1 MNKNVDIWAIRR
13 LDACT
18 LRFRCR
24 LPDEKEVEELCF
36 ESGSTSLSKV
46 TAGLPVRAKG
56 RMKRWG
62 FLVGAVLFIGI
73 IVLMS
78 NVIWR
83 IDISGYKDKTQLI
96 AVEKFLKENGLSISA
111 QAFNQ
116 KMIEKGYMV
125 ELTRPSSKGVVK
137 KFKSITGEGLNFGEN
152 QVNPN
157 NPKSTQPLYYEDKFF
172 KLLTLLDLKQIA

>member
-24 LPDEKEVEELCF
+24 LPDEKEVEKLCF
-36 ESGSTSLSKV
+36 ESGATSLSKV
-46 TAGLPVRAKG
+46 TAGLPVRAKR

-83 IDISGYKDKTQLI
+83 IDISGYKNKTQLI
-96 AVEKFLKENGLSISA
+96 AVEIGRA
-111 QAFNQ
+111 H
-116 KMIEKGYMV
+116 V
-125 ELTRPSSKGVVK
+125 
-137 KFKSITGEGLNFGEN
+137 
-152 QVNPN
+152 
-157 NPKSTQPLYYEDKFF
+157 
-172 KLLTLLDLKQIA
+172 